1 MKNIFLVFI
10 QDLKRIST
18 NVVAIVV
25 LIGLTVIPSLYA
37 WFNIYSNWD
46 PYANT
51 SSLKVAVVSEDSGF
65 SSKGSDPVNMGNQV
79 VEQLHDNTGVGWVF
93 PQDTDAAL
101 KGVYDGSYY
110 AAIIIGD
117 DFSRSL
123 FDFLDNGMNHPSVT
137 YYENSKKNAQKIF
150 GVMQGI

>member
-1 MKNIFLVFI
+1 LCI
-10 QDLKRIST
+10 
-18 NVVAIVV
+18 
-25 LIGLTVIPSLYA
+25 IPSLYA

-117 DFSRSL
+117 DEDDEGYNNIIHKVGQSISKVNNQKMKQMRILNKKIELVL
-123 FDFLDNGMNHPSVT
+123 FFKL
-137 YYENSKKNAQKIF
+137 K
-150 GVMQGI
+150 

>member
-1 MKNIFLVFI
+1 
-10 QDLKRIST
+10 
-18 NVVAIVV
+18 
-25 LIGLTVIPSLYA
+25 
-37 WFNIYSNWD
+37 
-46 PYANT
+46 
-51 SSLKVAVVSEDSGF
+51 
-65 SSKGSDPVNMGNQV
+65 MGNQV

-93 PQDTDAAL
+93 PEDTDAAL

-137 YYENSKKNAQKIF
+137 YYENSKKMPLPQRLPIRQVLHCSRRLTQNLLTLPHRRH
-150 GVMQGI
+150 

>member
-1 MKNIFLVFI
+1 MKHILHIFRKDV
-10 QDLKRIST
+10 T
-18 NVVAIVV
+18 
-25 LIGLTVIPSLYA
+25 GLSRNLFALMIAGGLCIIPSLYA

-101 KGVYDGSYY
+101 KASMTAV
-110 AAIIIGD
+110 IMPP
-117 DFSRSL
+117 L
-123 FDFLDNGMNHPSVT
+123 LSVMI
-137 YYENSKKNAQKIF
+137 SAVACLIF
-150 GVMQGI
+150 WIPA